1 MPGEI
6 WSALPLYIRP
16 CLGLDGLATGA
27 SRMRRDQESGKG
39 ETEIQSDTGETEA
52 ERSREERD
60 VCKDVSEEGGRGT
73 EIERYRQRETKGKA

>member
-6 WSALPLYIRP
+6 WSAVPLYLWP

-27 SRMRRDQESGKG
+27 KQDGRDQGSGKG
-39 ETEIQSDTGETEA
+39 EREIQSDTGETEA

-60 VCKDVSEEGGRGT
+60 VCKHVSEEGGRGT
-73 EIERYRQRETKGKA
+73 EIERYRQRETEGKA